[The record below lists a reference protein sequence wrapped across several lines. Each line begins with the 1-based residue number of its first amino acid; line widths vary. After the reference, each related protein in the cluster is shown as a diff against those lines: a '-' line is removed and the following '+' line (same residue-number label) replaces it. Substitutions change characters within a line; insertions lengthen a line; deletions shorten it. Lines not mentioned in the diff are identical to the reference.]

1 MLGVS
6 NCYVFKSRLQEYAQ
20 KVGLPTPVYETI
32 KEGPSHQPSFRSTV
46 IVNNVRYDSLPGF
59 FNRKAAEQSAA
70 EIALVELAKSNEIN
84 QSITQP
90 VIETGLCK
98 NLLQEYAQKMNYAMP
113 LYLCKKDERP
123 GRLSSYSCTVE
134 IGGIRYIGASARTKK
149 EAEIKA
155 ARTALLAI
163 ESRASQSSEKQFGH
177 SKLTVVPCK
186 KRGAEAIGKADETSK
201 VPKTKK
207 ARFKRKPP
215 RKKQSGD
222 KKGRNHIES
231 AAHVGAKVESRTN
244 VNDESCVQALESRTL
259 TANAANFDNGYQ
271 NENGLLSG
279 EGLLS
284 LNSSKVLE
292 NGESMKMQSDDSCIQ
307 TMKYRPLAP
316 CAMNSNK
323 GMLAGDDSV
332 SLNGNK
338 FCGNGSSTEL
348 ASNDFS
354 FQVMESASGPADAIK
369 SMDTGMSIN
378 NQNEKDLLGG
388 EDSESHNNNSIFAD
402 NKPTELPS
410 NEPYVQTMESKPE
423 AMKNLDVGMSF
434 DYQNDKG
441 VLAVEG
447 SLSLDSSN
455 IFENR
460 KSKDLQSSESC
471 LPIVDSGTLAAETKK
486 NDVRMSI
493 NDRNEMGSLAGEGSV
508 SLNNNEIFENGS
520 TNLQADENNLG
531 TVAGQIFVSSNGE
544 TREMSYVT
552 DC

>member
-1 MLGVS
+1 MLTNEDHQGVS

-369 SMDTGMSIN
+369 VLTL
-378 NQNEKDLLGG
+378 EY
-388 EDSESHNNNSIFAD
+388 

>member
-1 MLGVS
+1 MLTNEDHQGVS

-70 EIALVELAKSNEIN
+70 EIALVELAKSDEIN

-123 GRLSSYSCTVE
+123 GRSSSYSCTVE

-231 AAHVGAKVESRTN
+231 AKVESRTN

-259 TANAANFDNGYQ
+259 AANAANFDNGGSVDYQ
-271 NENGLLSG
+271 NENGLSSR

-307 TMKYRPLAP
+307 TMKWPLAP

-338 FCGNGSSTEL
+338 VCGNGNSTEL
-348 ASNDFS
+348 ASIDFS
-354 FQVMESASGPADAIK
+354 FQVMESGTGPADAIK
-369 SMDTGMSIN
+369 SMDTGMSISN
-378 NQNEKDLLGG
+378 RNEKDLLAG
-388 EDSESHNNNSIFAD
+388 EDSVSHNNNSIFAD
-402 NKPTELPS
+402 DKS
-410 NEPYVQTMESKPE
+410 NELLSNKHYVQTMESIPE
-423 AMKNLDVGMSF
+423 AMKNLDDGMSL

-441 VLAVEG
+441 ILAVEG

-460 KSKDLQSSESC
+460 ESTELQSSESC

-486 NDVRMSI
+486 NDVGMSV
-493 NDRNEMGSLAGEGSV
+493 NDRNEMGSLAEEGSV

-520 TNLQADENNLG
+520 TNLKADENNLG
-531 TVAGQIFVSSNGE
+531 AGAGQIFVSSNGE
-544 TREMSYVT
+544 TQEK
-552 DC
+552 